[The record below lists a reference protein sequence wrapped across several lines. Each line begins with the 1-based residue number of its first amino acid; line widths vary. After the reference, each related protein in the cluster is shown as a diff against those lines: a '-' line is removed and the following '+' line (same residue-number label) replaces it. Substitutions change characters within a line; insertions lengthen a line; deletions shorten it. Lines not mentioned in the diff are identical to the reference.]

1 MTSSFTEQLELKLW
15 EDLKAASAD
24 PEGADIGLLLGE
36 LEAVVATV
44 EEQNRLQVA
53 AAAIEQMVQL
63 YELRSGALLGDWEDR
78 GRVEGPVVSGYWL
91 TALVRQTMTFDL
103 AQLLEPPVP
112 EQRRRRVGAE
122 GTGESVAG
130 VVDKAV
136 LLEALDEIAPTEA
149 SDPLAVAHA
158 ENVAAWSRAVV
169 GWLERLAT
177 SRAVSL
183 LELQQGLE
191 MPLVEVW
198 LGLLLTSEWH
208 YTLEQRLDFY
218 EPSGVWLKLSESQ
231 GNPDRQA
238 LS

>member
-1 MTSSFTEQLELKLW
+1 MTSGFTEQLELKLW

-36 LEAVVATV
+36 LEAVVAMM
-44 EEQNRLQVA
+44 EEQERMQVA

-78 GRVEGPVVSGYWL
+78 GRVEGPVMNGDWL
-91 TALVRQTMTFDL
+91 TALVRQTMAFDL
-103 AQLLEPPVP
+103 AKLLEPPIP
-112 EQRRRRVGAE
+112 EQRRKRVGAVE
-122 GTGESVAG
+122 TGESITG

-158 ENVAAWSRAVV
+158 EDVAAWSQAVL
-169 GWLERLAT
+169 GWLDRLAT
-177 SRAVSL
+177 NKAVSL

-191 MPLVEVW
+191 RPSVEVW
-198 LGLLLTSEWH
+198 LGLLLAGE
-208 YTLEQRLDFY
+208 
-218 EPSGVWLKLSESQ
+218 
-231 GNPDRQA
+231 RQPR
-238 LS
+238 

>member
-1 MTSSFTEQLELKLW
+1 MSSGFTEQLELKLW

-24 PEGADIGLLLGE
+24 PEGADIGLLLGK
-36 LEAVVATV
+36 LEAVVAV
-44 EEQNRLQVA
+44 MEEQDRLQVA

-78 GRVEGPVVSGYWL
+78 GRVEGPVMNGDWL
-91 TALVRQTMTFDL
+91 TALVRQTMAFDL
-103 AQLLEPPVP
+103 AELLEPPVP
-112 EQRRRRVGAE
+112 EQRRRGARVE
-122 GTGESVAG
+122 TGESIAG

-136 LLEALDEIAPTEA
+136 LLEALDEMAPTEA

-158 ENVAAWSRAVV
+158 EDVVAWSQAVL

-198 LGLLLTSEWH
+198 LGLLLIRGGH
-208 YTLEQRLDFY
+208 ALEQRLDFY
-218 EPSGVWLKLSESQ
+218 DPAGIWLQPLTLKPSL
-231 GNPDRQA
+231 
-238 LS
+238 